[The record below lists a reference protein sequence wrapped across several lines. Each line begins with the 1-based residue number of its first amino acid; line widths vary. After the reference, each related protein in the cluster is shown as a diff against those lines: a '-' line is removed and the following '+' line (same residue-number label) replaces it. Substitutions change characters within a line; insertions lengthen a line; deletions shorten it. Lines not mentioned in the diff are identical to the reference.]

1 MLLSK
6 SEFMNYL
13 PLLILG
19 YFVLSNKNT
28 NYKEILSTLTEEDI
42 ATLLCYI
49 GIDEVN
55 ASAIS
60 HTVPNLIKGDLD
72 LQKLLPIALPLITN
86 LFNKKPQD
94 LTVNDYKIT
103 EGLDEVEGIVNE
115 EIANQLKS
123 YFS

>member
-19 YFVLSNKNT
+19 YFILGNKKAD
-28 NYKEILSTLTEEDI
+28 YKEILSNLTEEDI
-42 ATLLCYI
+42 ATLLCYL

-55 ASAIS
+55 ASTIS
-60 HTVPNLIKGDLD
+60 HAIPNLINGDFD
-72 LQKLLPIALPLITN
+72 LQKIIPIALPLFIN
-86 LFNKKPQD
+86 LFKQPAQD
-94 LTVNDYKIT
+94 KTFTDFKNN
-103 EGLDEVEGIVNE
+103 ENLDEVEGIASE
-115 EIANQLKS
+115 EISAQLKS